1 MIPISDPPF
10 PKYTGGPLHG
20 GRITASN
27 GISTVLS
34 KVIDVGEKAG
44 VLVFKNKSADID
56 HNLTVAN
63 VVENI
68 QAGNIR

>member
-1 MIPISDPPF
+1 MR
-10 PKYTGGPLHG
+10 

-63 VVENI
+63 VVEII
-68 QAGNIR
+68 QAGNIS